1 MKLKVGMLIVLISLS
16 FFVKGQQ
23 VLRGKV
29 VDVGTKNEIALA
41 EISVFSQQNDQL
53 IQKTQTDSL
62 GQFLFGDIPSGS
74 YVVIQK
80 TNYETKRSDEIVGEI
95 LIELFPFAREI
106 SEVILKAAPR
116 NIRLNNGNLVLNVAG
131 NKDFNT
137 STNILDVLRKT
148 PGVTVDQED
157 AIFVGGRQT
166 PTIFINGKPM
176 VMSNQEL
183 QTYLRSLSPETVESI
198 EVNSNPSSKY
208 DAEYKGIIDI
218 KLKNNNDLGWK
229 GNYMGNVYANRSNF
243 RENTMNLSY
252 SSKKATYTFQLGYNE
267 GITTYRYQALQRL
280 ANTDVMRTKTDQND
294 HSNVYSFQYGVDY
307 RFKEKHRIGLAM
319 RGNFRSGDRLRSGS
333 LYTTNKDETKL
344 VFNTESENPI
354 HYIQNNYGVTT
365 DYALKY
371 KNFQLNFLGN
381 YLWVENK
388 QKDDF
393 LNRDKPTAELLSYW
407 KSYLLN
413 TITVYTAQLDGT
425 QKIGN
430 ASFEMGMKFSN
441 TETENNIRYDTLSV
455 QKQLEYDPLR
465 SNRFS
470 YKEKILA
477 GYIAYSQKFNKLQ
490 LNAGLRF
497 ENTNSISNA
506 ITMDSVVSRNY
517 LEWLPSLSVN
527 YVFNKSHELSVSY
540 SRKITRPVFS
550 QLNPFRFYFSPLNY
564 WIGNPYLQ
572 PSFTD
577 QIKATYRYKNWTTSL
592 TVGKEKDVMTRYP
605 LYDPKTNILQYLGTN
620 LPYRKFATAEVSF
633 PIKISKWWNVNSQ
646 WVGYYNDE
654 FRPYLDEV
662 FALKIYSYEIR
673 MNQVFT
679 LPKGYTVN
687 LFANYESKT
696 GNSLYII
703 KSRYTVDL
711 SVQKSWFEN
720 KLNTKLSFNNVF
732 NSYDQRLEFR
742 HKQVMNNQLIHWWD
756 SQRFILSV
764 SYQFGSSKYQVREN
778 QRTEEEN
785 RTR

>member
-1 MKLKVGMLIVLISLS
+1 MKLKLWMLIFLISFS
-16 FFVKGQQ
+16 FFVKSQQ

-29 VDVGTKNEIALA
+29 VDSGTKNEIAEA
-41 EISVFSQQNDQL
+41 EISVLSKDNAQL
-53 IQKTQTDSL
+53 IKKIKTDSL
-62 GQFLFGDIPSGS
+62 GQFLFNDIPSGS
-74 YVVIQK
+74 YIVIQK
-80 TNYETKRSDEIVGEI
+80 VDYETKRSDEIRGEL
-95 LIELFPFAREI
+95 LIELFPLAKEI
-106 SEVILKAAPR
+106 SEVILKATPR
-116 NIRLNNGNLVLNVAG
+116 NVRLNNGSLVLSVAG
-131 NKDFNT
+131 NKDFKT

-157 AIFVGGRQT
+157 AIFIGGRQS

-176 VMSNQEL
+176 VMSSQEL
-183 QTYLRSLSPETVESI
+183 QSYLRSLSPEIVESI

-229 GNYMGNVYANRSNF
+229 GNYMGNIYTNRSNY

-252 SSKKATYTFQLGYNE
+252 NSKKATYTFQIGYNE

-280 ANTDVMRTKTDQND
+280 ANTNVMRTKTHQND
-294 HSNVYSFQYGVDY
+294 YSQVYSFQSGVDY
-307 RFKEKHRIGLAM
+307 RFNDKHRVGLMM
-319 RGNFRSGDRLRSGS
+319 RGNIRSGDRLRTGS
-333 LYTTNKDETKL
+333 LYTTNNDETQL
-344 VFNTESENPI
+344 VFNTESENPM
-354 HYIQNNYGVTT
+354 HYTQNNYGVTA

-381 YLWVENK
+381 YLKVENK

-393 LNRDKPTAELLSYW
+393 LNRDQPTAELLSYW
-407 KSYLLN
+407 KSDLLN
-413 TITVYTAQLDGT
+413 TINIYTAQFDGT
-425 QKIGN
+425 QKVGN
-430 ASFEMGMKFSN
+430 ASFEAGMKFSN

-455 QKQLEYDPLR
+455 KNQFVYDPSR

-490 LNAGLRF
+490 LNAGIRF
-497 ENTNSISNA
+497 ENTKSISNA
-506 ITMDSVVSRNY
+506 ITIDSAVSRNY
-517 LEWLPSLSVN
+517 LEWLPSLSAN
-527 YVFNKSHELSVSY
+527 YGFNKSHELSVSY
-540 SRKITRPVFS
+540 SRKMTRPVFS

-577 QIKATYRYKNWTTSL
+577 QIKAVYRYKNWTTSL
-592 TVGKEKDVMTRYP
+592 TIGKEKDVMTRYP
-605 LYDPKTNILQYLGTN
+605 IYDPKTNVLQYLGTN

-633 PIKISKWWNVNSQ
+633 PIKISRWWNVNSQ

-662 FALKIYSYEIR
+662 FALKIYSYEVR
-673 MNQVFT
+673 MNQVFS

-687 LFANYESKT
+687 LFANYESKA

-703 KSRYTVDL
+703 KSRYTVDA
-711 SVQKSWFEN
+711 SVQKSWLDN
-720 KLNTKLSFNNVF
+720 KLNAKLSFNNIF
-732 NSYDQRLEFR
+732 DSYDQRLEFR
-742 HKQVMNNQLIHWWD
+742 HKQIMDNRFTHWWD
-756 SQRFILSV
+756 SQRFIVSV
-764 SYQFGSSKYQVREN
+764 SYQLGSSKYQVKEN
-778 QRTEEEN
+778 QKTEEEN